1 MAIKYRQVALDQLAS
16 PDELDQLPKL
26 VSPRTWIA
34 GAVIFLLV
42 CGVVLWGFLGSIPVK
57 VNAMGTF
64 LTLSGIT
71 PVENLYNGELKEIL
85 VNVDDTVQAG
95 QMVAI
100 LSETDQK
107 EQINNES
114 TKLNNLIKQY
124 EDKKR
129 FGQENLVNQQQKR
142 HLDKLNY
149 QMELRINKQH
159 LVWLKEK
166 MANQKILWEKGL
178 DTKGTYMEAQTEYK
192 NALNKNDQ
200 IEANIKQLV
209 VEDAQYEN
217 QLNQEFNDME
227 RLIQEQRL
235 QLDQAWQKLRRERNV
250 RSPCQGRV
258 IDISVDTGHM
268 VNAGTQIMRVECE
281 TKRANEL
288 IAKLYVSSSDG
299 SKIHP
304 GMNVTIAPYSIESGQ
319 YGDVCGFVSAVSTY
333 TVNNENLE
341 KVLQNSLLAQNLT
354 ANGAPYEVTVSLLP
368 DPSTFNGL
376 KWTTKKG
383 APVIIKG
390 GMLCSASIVLQ
401 YKHPAEFVMPFI
413 REKILGIKQKKWVE
427 VDSNKD

>member
-71 PVENLYNGELKEIL
+71 PIETLYSGEMKEIL
-85 VNVDDTVQAG
+85 VNVGDTVQAG
-95 QMVAI
+95 QMVAV

-107 EQINNES
+107 EKIDNDF

-129 FGQENLVNQQQKR
+129 FGKENLMNQKQKWQ
-142 HLDKLNY
+142 LDKVNY
-149 QMELRINKQH
+149 QMALTINKQY

-166 MANQKILWEKGL
+166 MANQKVLWEKGL
-178 DTKGTYMEAQTEYK
+178 DTKGSYVQAQTDYK

-200 IEANIKQLV
+200 IEANLKQLT
-209 VEDAQYEN
+209 VEKIQDTN
-217 QLNQEFNDME
+217 QLDQELNNME
-227 RLIQEQRL
+227 RSIQEQKQ
-235 QLDQAWQKLRRERNV
+235 QLDQAWQKLRRERSV
-250 RSPCQGRV
+250 RSPVQGRV
-258 IDISVDTGHM
+258 ISISVDTGNM
-268 VNAGTQIMRVECE
+268 VNAGTEIMRIERK

-288 IAKLYVSSSDG
+288 IAKLYVSSNDG
-299 SKIHP
+299 SKVHP
-304 GMNVTIAPYSIESGQ
+304 GMNVTITPYSIEAGQ
-319 YGDVCGFVSAVSTY
+319 YGDVCGFVNSVSAY
-333 TVNNENLE
+333 TVNNEAMK
-341 KVLQNSLLAQNLT
+341 KVLQNSLLVQNLT

-368 DPSTFNGL
+368 DPSTYNGL

-390 GMLCSASIVLQ
+390 GTLCSAAIAVA

-413 REKILGIKQKKWVE
+413 RKKILGIKEKKWVGSG
-427 VDSNKD
+427 D

>member
-26 VSPRTWIA
+26 VSPRTWFA
-34 GAVIFLLV
+34 GVVLFLLV

-71 PVENLYNGELKEIL
+71 PVETLYSGELKEIL
-85 VNVDDTVQAG
+85 VNVGDMVQSG
-95 QMVAI
+95 QLVAV

-107 EQINNES
+107 EKIDNDFA
-114 TKLNNLIKQY
+114 KLNNLIRQY

-129 FGQENLVNQQQKR
+129 FGKENLLNQQQKWN
-142 HLDKLNY
+142 LDKLNY
-149 QMELRINKQH
+149 QMALAINNQY
-159 LVWLKEK
+159 LIWLKEK
-166 MANQKILWEKGL
+166 MADQKVLWEKGL
-178 DTKGTYMEAQTEYK
+178 DTKGSYVEAQTEYK

-200 IEANIKQLV
+200 IKANLKQLT
-209 VEDAQYEN
+209 VENTQNKN
-217 QLNQEFNDME
+217 QLNQELNDME
-227 RLIQEQRL
+227 RSIQEQKL
-235 QLDQAWQKLRRERNV
+235 QLDQAWQKLRRERSV

-258 IDISVDTGHM
+258 INISVDTGHM
-268 VNAGTQIMRVECE
+268 VNAGTEIMRVEQE

-288 IAKLYVSSSDG
+288 IAKLYVASNDG
-299 SKIHP
+299 SKVHP
-304 GMNVTIAPYSIESGQ
+304 GMDVTITPYSIETGQ
-319 YGDVCGFVSAVSTY
+319 YGDVCGFVSAVSAY
-333 TVNNENLE
+333 TVNNEAM
-341 KVLQNSLLAQNLT
+341 KRVLQNNLLVQNLT

-383 APVIIKG
+383 APVVIKG
-390 GMLCSASIVLQ
+390 GTLCSATIVVE

-413 REKILGIKQKKWVE
+413 REKIFGIKEKKWVGGDE
-427 VDSNKD
+427 D